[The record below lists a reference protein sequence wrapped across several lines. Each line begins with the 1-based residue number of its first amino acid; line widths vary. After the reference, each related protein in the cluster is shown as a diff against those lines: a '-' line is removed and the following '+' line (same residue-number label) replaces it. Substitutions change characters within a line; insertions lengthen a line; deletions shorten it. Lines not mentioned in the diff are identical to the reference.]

1 MGINSWWF
9 LLFLHFSKFKVF
21 FSSHLLLHI
30 SPFLSPSLFSF
41 LIMSTGAN
49 PSRKRKY
56 RPRNPPGPDRA
67 EINWKEEEFQNL
79 VCDMGFRS

>member
-1 MGINSWWF
+1 MGINSWRF
-9 LLFLHFSKFKVF
+9 PFFLHFSKFKVS
-21 FSSHLLLHI
+21 FSSNLRLHI

-67 EINWKEEEFQNL
+67 ENNWKEVELQNL
-79 VCDMGFRS
+79 VRDMGF